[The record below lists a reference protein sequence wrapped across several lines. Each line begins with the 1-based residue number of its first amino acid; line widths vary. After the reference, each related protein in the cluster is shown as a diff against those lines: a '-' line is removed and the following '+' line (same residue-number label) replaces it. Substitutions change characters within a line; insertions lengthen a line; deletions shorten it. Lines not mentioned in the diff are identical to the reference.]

1 MFVGRLLLIIAIIYA
16 AKDDKNKRRNKQG
29 FSNDI
34 RSERRP
40 PKASNNI
47 EITQPVDNN
56 KVLNNKNELND
67 KINNEADKSFSDKTK
82 LEGIVSKDKERF
94 SLYSFWNHRLLD
106 SYYCAQDTNK
116 RSKQEGLMQTVLYE
130 ISQRQAFRESMMSY
144 SQTTNVYTAPSTVNL
159 PQSDAPPLYNW
170 EILGPIQV
178 SKFEVDGD
186 PTFLEYARHPTLYND
201 VCSYIL
207 SMSSLTIPS
216 LKITPAIVYSE
227 LSPSGSITWQPIEYN
242 PHTNQVDV
250 TFPSVNWQRLYQG
263 VSTQA
268 VLEFQGWARI
278 TTYIRS
284 SGVYVIHCLGVHT
297 VYIRNDNITRI
308 VNGDIYRNPDFPV
321 TSTVELKA
329 GVVGIVLPL
338 RGTAQASFYC
348 TLSTVKDYYQ
358 KLSTTS
364 ATTLSDNNSNNKPT
378 LQVLSIYN
386 IPHLLI
392 WEKSAFPTA
401 LKPEK
406 AAGLLLS
413 PYFSVNLQNLDSHSV
428 TVEVQV
434 LVDGKYDKRYV

>member
-40 PKASNNI
+40 PKAGNNI

-56 KVLNNKNELND
+56 LNNKNDLSD
-67 KINNEADKSFSDKTK
+67 KIKNEADKIFSDKAN
-82 LEGIVSKDKERF
+82 LECIVSKDKERF
-94 SLYSFWNHRLLD
+94 SVYSFWNHRLVD
-106 SYYCAQDTNK
+106 SYYCAQDTTK
-116 RSKQEGLMQTVLYE
+116 RSKQEGLTQTLLYE
-130 ISQRQAFRESMMSY
+130 ISQRQAFREAIMSY
-144 SQTTNVYTAPSTVNL
+144 SQTTSAYTAPVNANL

-170 EILGPIQV
+170 EILGPMPV

-186 PTFLEYARHPTLYND
+186 PSFLEYDIRHTLYHD
-201 VCSYIL
+201 ICSYIL

-227 LSPSGSITWQPIEYN
+227 LSPSGSITWQPIDYN

-250 TFPSVNWQRLYQG
+250 TFSSVNWQRLYQG

-278 TTYIRS
+278 TTYVRS
-284 SGVYVIHCLGVHT
+284 SGVYIIHCLGVHT

-308 VNGDIYRNPDFPV
+308 LNGDIYRNPDSPM

-338 RGTAQASFYC
+338 RGAAQASFHC
-348 TLSTVKDYYQ
+348 TLNTVKDYYQ
-358 KLSTTS
+358 KLSTT
-364 ATTLSDNNSNNKPT
+364 TLNDNNSAGNNNNKPT

-386 IPHLLI
+386 IPHLLT
-392 WEKSAFPTA
+392 WEKSTFPTA

-406 AAGLLLS
+406 GAGLLLS

-434 LVDGKYDKRYV
+434 LVDGKYDKRCV